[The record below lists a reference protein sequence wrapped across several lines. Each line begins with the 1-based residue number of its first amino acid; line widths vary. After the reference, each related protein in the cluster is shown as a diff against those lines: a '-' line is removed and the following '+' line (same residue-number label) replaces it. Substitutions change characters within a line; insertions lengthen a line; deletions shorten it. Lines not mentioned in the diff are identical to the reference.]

1 MITKLSKFKDSW
13 VIKILLSLTALS
25 FVSLFGI
32 TSYIGSAG
40 KNNAVIKVGP
50 VRVTKAE
57 INAQY
62 NHELQTAKNLFGDNL
77 EITDSM
83 RLALMQ
89 GIIQKELVNAIMK
102 ETADDLG
109 VSISND
115 YIRKIIFS
123 QSEFLD
129 ADGNFSKDKFNR
141 LLSASGWTESKYIQ
155 TLKQDVIKQHLIY
168 GLAENFNV
176 PKFMTPYFEKINN
189 QQKVFKYVT
198 IDSEKLPI
206 DRKISDDEL
215 EQYYQDF
222 APQFVEPEARDI
234 SFIVLSTDD
243 IAAQIEPSE
252 EDIEAYYQENISQ
265 FVTPEKRNI
274 LQMAF
279 DDEKDAAA
287 AMVKLKSGADFY
299 AVAKDL
305 AKQDKSATELG
316 WVEKDQLIAD
326 MGDKMF
332 SLKNGEVAGPVKS
345 EMGWHIM
352 KLTGIKAKTEMPKA
366 EARKKIIR
374 DIQKERAYDE
384 AYEVTTKIEDEIGA
398 GKSLEEIAKDS
409 KVKIYKAQGIND
421 DGKARV
427 MPKEF
432 ANLLKST
439 DFIDSVFSYNVNE
452 ISQVIEEDNG
462 FVIVRIDNIKD
473 AHPKKLAAVRPEI
486 EKMWAANERS
496 AIAQEIIN
504 DVTHDL
510 ENGDKIDDVAARF
523 KLPMNTTKP
532 LKRNE
537 NFANLNGLQMKELFQ
552 EPLGSPKLYG
562 HDNIQII
569 AVASKV
575 IENGGKLR
583 KEETNALRMK
593 AASEMTQDAAGQ
605 LINAYGSNYKVKVDY
620 KEAGVDDL

>member
-13 VIKILLSLTALS
+13 VIKVLLSLTALS

-89 GIIQKELVNAIMK
+89 GIIQKELINAIMK

-168 GLAENFNV
+168 GLAENFNI

-189 QQKVFKYVT
+189 QQKVFKYIT

-206 DRKISDDEL
+206 DRKISEDEL

-234 SFIVLSTDD
+234 SFIMLSTDD
-243 IAAQIEPSE
+243 IAAQIKPSD
-252 EDIEAYYQENISQ
+252 EDVEAYYQENISQ

-274 LQMAF
+274 LQMVF
-279 DDEKDAAA
+279 DEEEDAAA
-287 AMVKLKSGADFY
+287 AMAKLKSGADFY

-305 AKQDKSATELG
+305 AKQDKNATELG

-352 KLTGIKAKTEMPKA
+352 KLSGIKAKTEMPKA
-366 EARKKIIR
+366 EARKKIISE
-374 DIQKERAYDE
+374 IQKERAYDE
-384 AYEVTTKIEDEIGA
+384 AYEITTKIEDEIGA
-398 GKSLEEIAKDS
+398 GKTLEDIAKDS
-409 KVKIYKAQGIND
+409 KVKIYKAQGIRDN
-421 DGKARV
+421 GSARV

-432 ANLLKST
+432 NKLLKST
-439 DFIDSVFSYNVNE
+439 DFIDSVFSYNTNE
-452 ISQVIEEDNG
+452 ISQVIEEEDG
-462 FVIVRIDNIKD
+462 FAIVRIDAVAD
-473 AHPKKLAAVRPEI
+473 AHPKSIDAVRPEI

-510 ENGDKIDDVAARF
+510 ENGDTIDEAAVRF
-523 KLPMNTTKP
+523 KLPMSTTKP

-552 EPLGSPKLYG
+552 EPLGNPKLYG
-562 HDNIQII
+562 QDNVQII

-575 IENGGKLR
+575 IESGSKLS

-593 AASEMTQDAAGQ
+593 TASEIVQDAANQ
-605 LINAYGSNYKVKVDY
+605 LVNAYGSNYKVKVDY

>member
-252 EDIEAYYQENISQ
+252 EDIESYYQENISQ

-409 KVKIYKAQGIND
+409 KVKIHKAQGIND

-462 FVIVRIDNIKD
+462 FVIVRIVNIKD
-473 AHPKKLAAVRPEI
+473 AHPKELAAVRPEI

-575 IENGGKLR
+575 IENGGKLS

>member
-62 NHELQTAKNLFGDNL
+62 NHELQNAKNLFGDNL

-115 YIRKIIFS
+115 YVRKIIFS

-155 TLKQDVIKQHLIY
+155 SLKQDVIKQHLIY

-243 IAAQIEPSE
+243 IAAQIEPSA
-252 EDIEAYYQENISQ
+252 EDIEAYYQENINQ

-352 KLTGIKAKTEMPKA
+352 KLIGIKAKTEMPKA

-439 DFIDSVFSYNVNE
+439 DFIDSVFSYNTNE

-473 AHPKKLAAVRPEI
+473 AHPKSIESVRPEI
-486 EKMWAANERS
+486 EKIWAANERS

-523 KLPMNTTKP
+523 KLQINTTKP

-562 HDNIQII
+562 HDNVQII
-569 AVASKV
+569 AVSSKV
-575 IENGGKLR
+575 IENGGKLS

>member
-13 VIKILLSLTALS
+13 VIKVLLSLTALS

-32 TSYIGSAG
+32 TGYIGSAG

-77 EITDSM
+77 EITDAM

-89 GIIQKELVNAIMK
+89 GIIQKELINAIMK

-109 VSISND
+109 VSISD
-115 YIRKIIFS
+115 AYIRKIIFS

-129 ADGNFSKDKFNR
+129 ADGNFSREKFNR
-141 LLSASGWTESKYIQ
+141 LLSASGWSESKYIQ

-168 GLAENFNV
+168 GLAENFNI

-189 QQKVFKYVT
+189 QQKVFKYIT

-234 SFIVLSTDD
+234 SFMVLSTDD
-243 IAAQIEPSE
+243 IAARINPNN
-252 EDIEAYYQENISQ
+252 EDIEAYYQENISR

-279 DDEKDAAA
+279 DEEKDAAA

-316 WVEKDQLIAD
+316 WVEKDQMIAD

-332 SLKNGEVAGPVKS
+332 SLKNDEVAGPVKS

-352 KLTGIKAKTEMPKA
+352 KVTGIKAKTEMPKA
-366 EARKKIIR
+366 EARKKIIGE
-374 DIQKERAYDE
+374 IQKERAYDE
-384 AYEVTTKIEDEIGA
+384 AYDITTKIEDEIGA
-398 GKSLEEIAKDS
+398 EKPLEDIAKEN
-409 KVKIYKAQGIND
+409 KVKIHKAQGITD
-421 DGKARV
+421 DGNARI

-432 ANLLKST
+432 NKLLKST
-439 DFIDSVFSYNVNE
+439 DFIDSVFSYNANE
-452 ISQVIEEDNG
+452 ISQVIEEEDG
-462 FVIVRIDNIKD
+462 FVIVRIDAIKD
-473 AHPKKLAAVRPEI
+473 AHPKSIEAVRPEI

-496 AIAQEIIN
+496 AIAQEIVN

-510 ENGDKIDDVAARF
+510 ENGDKIEEVAVRF
-523 KLPMNTTKP
+523 KLPVNTTKP

-552 EPLGSPKLYG
+552 EPLGNPKLYG
-562 HDNIQII
+562 QDNVQII
-569 AVASKV
+569 AVASKIV
-575 IENGGKLR
+575 ENGAKLS
-583 KEETNALRMK
+583 KEESNALRMK
-593 AASEMTQDAAGQ
+593 AASEIVQDAANQ
-605 LINAYGSNYKVKVDY
+605 LVNAYGSNYKVKVDY
-620 KEAGVDDL
+620 KEAGIDDL

>member
-62 NHELQTAKNLFGDNL
+62 NHELQTAKSLFGDNL
-77 EITDSM
+77 EITDAM

-89 GIIQKELVNAIMK
+89 GIIQKELINAIMK

-129 ADGNFSKDKFNR
+129 PDGNFSKDKFNR

-168 GLAENFNV
+168 GLAENFNI

-189 QQKVFKYVT
+189 QQKVFKYIT

-206 DRKISDDEL
+206 DRKISEDEL

-222 APQFVEPEARDI
+222 APQFIEPEARDI

-243 IAAQIEPSE
+243 IAAQIKPSE
-252 EDIEAYYQENISQ
+252 EDIENYYQENISQ

-279 DDEKDAAA
+279 DEEKDAAA

-305 AKQDKSATELG
+305 AKQDKNATELG

-332 SLKNGEVAGPVKS
+332 SIKNGEVAGPVKS

-352 KLTGIKAKTEMPKA
+352 KLVGVKAKTEMPKTD
-366 EARKKIIR
+366 ARKKIISEIR
-374 DIQKERAYDE
+374 KERAYDE
-384 AYEVTTKIEDEIGA
+384 AYAITAQIEDEIGA
-398 GKSLEEIAKDS
+398 GKSLEDIAESS
-409 KVKIYKAQGIND
+409 KVKIYKAQGVRD
-421 DGKARV
+421 DGSALI

-432 ANLLKST
+432 NKLLKST
-439 DFIDSVFSYNVNE
+439 DFIDSVFSYNANE
-452 ISQVIEEDNG
+452 ISQVIEEDDG

-473 AHPKKLAAVRPEI
+473 AHPKSIDTVRPEI

-510 ENGDKIDDVAARF
+510 ENGDKIDEVAVRF
-523 KLPMNTTKP
+523 KLPLNTTKP

-562 HDNIQII
+562 QDNVKII
-569 AVASKV
+569 AVASKA
-575 IENGGKLR
+575 IENRSKLS
-583 KEETNALRMK
+583 KEETDALRMK
-593 AASEMTQDAAGQ
+593 TASEIIQDAANQ
-605 LINAYGSNYKVKVDY
+605 LVNAYGSNYKVKVDY